1 LKEVRSHLQSA
12 VHRARICAIGG
23 NPSPYNRGVGAV
35 IADPGPLPV
44 QTLRS
49 RQDLS
54 RQVLPANQA

>member
-1 LKEVRSHLQSA
+1 VKEVRWHLQSA
-12 VHRARICAIGG
+12 MRRARIFVMAA
-23 NPSPYNRGVGAV
+23 NHPLENRGVGTV